1 MKETK
6 KFQKMADL
14 FVYDVDG
21 EDTEAVVVLD
31 GSRWTVLVKGAL

>member
-1 MKETK
+1 MKDKK

-14 FVYDVDG
+14 FVDDVDG

-31 GSRWTVLVKGAL
+31 GSRWSVFVKGAL